1 VQLSQI
7 SKGFSKL
14 AKDHKIVLV
23 RILQPKKIEKGS
35 MISTGD
41 VDGSSQ
47 IDKDCDAM
55 ATLWRQPVGV
65 VSKSAYEQEEGS
77 YSESEESFSP
87 KMRVTVGLSRYSS
100 GGHCDL
106 YFDGARSQV
115 RSYDNAQKT
124 AMKQQFNNLVPGQIP
139 MENGSS
145 VPVVPTTEIPI

>member
-1 VQLSQI
+1 
-7 SKGFSKL
+7 
-14 AKDHKIVLV
+14 
-23 RILQPKKIEKGS
+23 

-55 ATLWRQPVGV
+55 ATLWRQPLAVAT
-65 VSKSAYEQEEGS
+65 KSAYAEEEGV

-106 YFDGARSQV
+106 FFDGARSQV
-115 RSYDNAQKT
+115 RSYSEEEKSKLNQNLQK
-124 AMKQQFNNLVPGQIP
+124 FNGVIP
-139 MENGSS
+139 MESGAS
-145 VPVVPTTEIPI
+145 VPVSTANIPI